1 MPAFDSRMSYT
12 PVVTLISETRDVTLG
27 GREEKKMPTRYLPFS
42 YIVHLHAEHGI
53 SDSQEGATTA
63 AKGGGKLKGREW
75 SSPISNKSLPRK
87 RTERSAPGELIAR
100 CLAAEKPLRAEGL
113 C

>member
-1 MPAFDSRMSYT
+1 
-12 PVVTLISETRDVTLG
+12 
-27 GREEKKMPTRYLPFS
+27 MPTRYLPFS

-63 AKGGGKLKGREW
+63 AKGGGKLKGKEW
-75 SSPISNKSLPRK
+75 SSPISNKSLPESGQSAQ
-87 RTERSAPGELIAR
+87 RTRRVNRPLP
-100 CLAAEKPLRAEGL
+100 LAAEKPLRAEGL